1 MKGSI
6 IVVAA
11 AAAALAACGSGE
23 ADNGANAVANAAA
36 APKHPTY
43 CFFKDAATKNWTV
56 GVVYGGSVTVGGKA
70 RLDDA
75 RYRGELG
82 QPEIVGTKARVWLTM
97 AENHGYASPDSWWD
111 VTFAI
116 PDSTKV
122 TDVTVMCGTKTVA
135 ELKVKR

>member
-11 AAAALAACGSGE
+11 AAAALAGCGSGE
-23 ADNGANAVANAAA
+23 AGEGANAVANAVA
-36 APKHPTY
+36 APRHPTY
-43 CFFKDAATKNWTV
+43 CFFKDAATKNWTAAI
-56 GVVYGGSVTVGGKA
+56 GYGDNVMVGGKV
-70 RLDDA
+70 RLDDS

-82 QPEIVGTKARVWLTM
+82 QSEITGTKASVWLTM

-116 PDSTKV
+116 PDSAKV
-122 TDVTVMCGTKTVA
+122 TDVAIMCGTKTVA